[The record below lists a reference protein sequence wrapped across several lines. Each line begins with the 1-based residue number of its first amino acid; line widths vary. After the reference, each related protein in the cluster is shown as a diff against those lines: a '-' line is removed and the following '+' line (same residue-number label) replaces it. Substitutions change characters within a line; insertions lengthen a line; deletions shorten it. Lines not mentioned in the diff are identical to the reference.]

1 MTTVEVAV
9 PTKPWKASSRERVRD
24 IAIFAI
30 ALATSYL
37 VVAATPM
44 KGKLAY
50 FGVFFLAY
58 ALLTSV
64 FKATVRGSAA
74 AKDALVNS
82 LVAIGAIVTVI
93 PVVSILATLLKKGL
107 PGIRLNLFTQ
117 DMALATPTDPLSNGG
132 LLHAI
137 TGTLILV
144 TVALILSVPIG
155 ILTALYLTEIK
166 GRFTGPIRFL
176 VQAMSG
182 VPSIVAGLFILSSI
196 LYPITKAY
204 SGFMG
209 SLALTILMIPTIAR
223 TSEEVLKLI
232 PNDLREAG
240 TALGG
245 TQWRTVAMIVVPA
258 AKSGL
263 VTAIILGAFGAHAL
277 KKVLT
282 EEALVTFETGV
293 KYQMYHALFLLF
305 LGTTALVSDV
315 VKKKVFQLVV
325 VGVVFFS
332 GSIYVLATRTI
343 TGIDFRPLGIVTPIG
358 GVLLILGWTALLWN
372 LTLRKK

>member
-1 MTTVEVAV
+1 MSSEIVAV
-9 PTKPWKASSRERVRD
+9 PTKPWVASRRERAID
-24 IAIFAI
+24 IGIFLV
-30 ALATSYL
+30 ALLTSYL
-37 VVAATPM
+37 LVAITPM

-50 FGVFFLAY
+50 FAVFFIIY
-58 ALLTSV
+58 AIFTASLKGAQL
-64 FKATVRGSAA
+64 GSAA

-93 PVVSILATLLKKGL
+93 PAASILTTVIVKGL
-107 PGIRLNLFTQ
+107 PGISFGLFTH

-144 TVALILSVPIG
+144 TIALILSVPIG
-155 ILTALYLTEIK
+155 VLTALYLTEIK

-182 VPSIVAGLFILSSI
+182 VPSIVAGLFILSAI

-204 SGFMG
+204 SGLMG
-209 SLALTILMIPTIAR
+209 SLSLTILMIPTIAR
-223 TSEEVLKLI
+223 TSEEVLNLI

-263 VTAIILGAFGAHAL
+263 ITAIILGVARIAGETAPIL
-277 KKVLT
+277 LLT
-282 EEALVTFETGV
+282 GGGDTVNLNA
-293 KYQMYHALFLLF
+293 
-305 LGTTALVSDV
+305 
-315 VKKKVFQLVV
+315 
-325 VGVVFFS
+325 FS
-332 GSIYVLATRTI
+332 GPMGSLPYYIWKSFNAGSPEAITRAWAGLLVLV
-343 TGIDFRPLGIVTPIG
+343 GLV
-358 GVLLILGWTALLWN
+358 LILFTAARFFGS
-372 LTLRKK
+372 RKVSR